1 MRGAMPGLAMLP
13 SATAGAQTL
22 QLGEVGRWYLVLAP
36 MHDAQACITD
46 EDPLRPGLEAML
58 RDIHRRAMRDRESDD
73 EKGLLAGCL
82 SSRAEA
88 APPSADEEHCERV
101 LAHLARG
108 PGVSPQGARVSRC
121 AAPG

>member
-1 MRGAMPGLAMLP
+1 MRGAMLGMAMLLN
-13 SATAGAQTL
+13 AAAGAQTL

-36 MHDAQACITD
+36 MHDAQACITY

-58 RDIHRRAMRDRESDD
+58 RDTHARAMRDLESDY
-73 EKGLLAGCL
+73 EKGLLAGRL

-101 LAHLARG
+101 LAHMARG
-108 PGVSPQGARVSRC
+108 LIRIHAR
-121 AAPG
+121 